1 MNRTLSTVALTIGL
15 TLLASPAFAAGE
27 GLFSYTGA
35 MAAAI
40 TMLGAS
46 YGFAKI
52 GSAALESIARQPEA
66 AGDIRGSMIFAAA
79 LLEGATFFALIV
91 CIVKG
96 SMPTPT
102 AG

>member
-1 MNRTLSTVALTIGL
+1 MSRTLRVMGLVMGMLLVAT
-15 TLLASPAFAAGE
+15 PAFAAGE
-27 GLFSYTGA
+27 PLISFSGSFGA
-35 MAAAI
+35 ALTI
-40 TMLGAS
+40 IGAG

-66 AGDIRGSMIFAAA
+66 AGDIRGAMLLAAA

-96 SMPTPT
+96 
-102 AG
+102 AA

>member
-1 MNRTLSTVALTIGL
+1 MSRTLRM
-15 TLLASPAFAAGE
+15 LAVVLGVVFLATPVFAAGE
-27 GLFSYTGA
+27 GGIAFSA
-35 MAAAI
+35 S
-40 TMLGAS
+40 LGAGLTIIGAG

-66 AGDIRGSMIFAAA
+66 SGDIRGAMLLVAA

-96 SMPTPT
+96 V
-102 AG
+102 A

>member
-1 MNRTLSTVALTIGL
+1 MNRTLRTLALALGMV
-15 TLLASPAFAAGE
+15 LLATPAFAADGPAFTFSSAFGA
-27 GLFSYTGA
+27 GL
-35 MAAAI
+35 
-40 TMLGAS
+40 TMLGAA

-91 CIVKG
+91 CILSK
-96 SMPTPT
+96 
-102 AG
+102 